1 MNLNEM
7 IDEFISDLER
17 SSTDLKYPWQEHAEA
32 AVQET
37 DPIRKSARI
46 AYAETALYRRLQGLT
61 LSDDASEE
69 RDALK
74 LAIAEL
80 QSTKTCH

>member
-32 AVQET
+32 ALQET

-46 AYAETALYRRLQGLT
+46 AYAETALSRRLQALT

-74 LAIAEL
+74 LAIEEL
-80 QSTKTCH
+80 HSTKTCH

>member
-46 AYAETALYRRLQGLT
+46 AYAETALYRRLQALT
-61 LSDDASEE
+61 LGDDASEE

>member
-46 AYAETALYRRLQGLT
+46 AYAETALYRRLQALT

-74 LAIAEL
+74 LAIEEL
-80 QSTKTCH
+80 HSTKTCH

>member
-17 SSTDLKYPWQEHAEA
+17 SSTDLRYPWREHADA
-32 AVQET
+32 ALQET
-37 DPIRKSARI
+37 DPIRRSARI
-46 AYAETALYRRLQGLT
+46 ANAETALYRRLQALQ

-69 RDALK
+69 REALK
-74 LAIAEL
+74 AAIEDL
-80 QSTKTCH
+80 QSTRTCH

>member
-32 AVQET
+32 ALQET

-46 AYAETALYRRLQGLT
+46 AYAETALYRRLQALRSG
-61 LSDDASEE
+61 DDASEE
-69 RDALK
+69 LEALK
-74 LAIAEL
+74 ATIEHL
-80 QSTKTCH
+80 QRTRTCH